1 MEAVGIATA
10 FLLLLVALGLILA
23 AAELFTNAIEWL
35 GDKLGLSQGVVGSIL
50 AAVGTALP
58 ETMIPIIAFIAGAK
72 AADPHAGHEI
82 GVGAVIGAP
91 FMLGTLAMAVTG
103 IAAWAYARVGLRDR
117 DVKPNVGVAKRD
129 LRYFLIVFPLAM
141 LASLLPQGMKP
152 FVGVALVGLYLA
164 YVYQTIKA
172 EDPGDEGEGGE
183 ALKPLIFAPKAAQGP
198 GWPMLT
204 IQLIASLALLI
215 GGAHMFVEQVTHVA
229 TFFAVPPLILAL
241 VLAPIATELP
251 EKFNSVV
258 WIRSRKD
265 TLAVGNI
272 TGAMVFQSSIPPAFG
287 LFLSPWVLSRPAVVS
302 GVLAILS
309 SLLIVWSINRHQ
321 VLKLPM
327 LLAGG
332 GFYAIFILAVIFVF
346 R

>member
-1 MEAVGIATA
+1 MPVGIASA

-72 AADPHAGHEI
+72 AADPHAGQEI
-82 GVGAVIGAP
+82 GIGAVVGAP

-103 IAAWAYARVGLRDR
+103 IAAWAYARIGLRDR

-129 LRYFLIVFPLAM
+129 LIVFPLA
-141 LASLLPQGMKP
+141 LFASLLPQGIKP
-152 FVGVALVGLYLA
+152 AVGVVLIGLYLA

-172 EDPGDEGEGGE
+172 EDGDADEGGGE
-183 ALKPLIFAPKAAQGP
+183 ALKPLIFSPRAEHGP
-198 GWPMLT
+198 GWPMLSV
-204 IQLIASLALLI
+204 QLIASLALLI
-215 GGAHMFVEQVTHVA
+215 GGAHLFVEQVTHVA
-229 TFFAVPPLILAL
+229 FYFGVPPLILAL

-258 WIRSRKD
+258 WIRARKD

-287 LFLSPWVLSRPAVVS
+287 LFMSPWVLSRPAVVS
-302 GVLAILS
+302 SVLAIVS
-309 SLLIVWSINRHQ
+309 SLLVLWSINRYK
-321 VLKLPM
+321 VLRLPT

-332 GFYAIFILAVIFVF
+332 GFYAIFILMVIFVL

>member
-1 MEAVGIATA
+1 MVAVGIASA

-35 GDKLGLSQGVVGSIL
+35 GDKLGLSHGVVGSIL

-72 AADPHAGHEI
+72 AADPHAGQDI
-82 GVGAVIGAP
+82 GIGSVVGAP

-103 IAAWAYARVGLRDR
+103 TAAWAYARIGLRER

-129 LRYFLIVFPLAM
+129 LRYFLIVFPLAL
-141 LASLLPQGMKP
+141 LASLLPQGIKP
-152 FVGVALVGLYLA
+152 AAGVVLVGLYLA

-172 EDPGDEGEGGE
+172 EDPADEAEGGE
-183 ALKPLIFAPKAAQGP
+183 DLKPLIFSPKSPDGP
-198 GWPMLT
+198 GWPLLI
-204 IQLIASLALLI
+204 IQLVASLALLI
-215 GGAHMFVEQVTHVA
+215 GGADLFVVQVTQVA
-229 TFFAVPPLILAL
+229 AYFSVPPLILAL

-258 WIRSRKD
+258 WIRARKD

-287 LFLSPWVLSRPAVVS
+287 LFMSPWVLSRPAVVS
-302 GVLAILS
+302 SVLAILS
-309 SLLIVWSINRHQ
+309 SLLVVWSINRHN
-321 VLKLPM
+321 VLRLPT

-332 GFYAIFILAVIFVF
+332 GFYAAFILAVVFVL

>member
-1 MEAVGIATA
+1 MGIASA

-23 AAELFTNAIEWL
+23 AAELFTNAVEWL
-35 GDKLGLSQGVVGSIL
+35 GDKLGLSHGVVGSIL

-72 AADPHAGHEI
+72 AADHHAGQAI
-82 GVGAVIGAP
+82 GIGSVIGAP

-103 IAAWAYARVGLRDR
+103 VAAWAYARIGLRER
-117 DVKPNVGVAKRD
+117 EVKPNVGVAKRD
-129 LRYFLIVFPLAM
+129 LRYFLIVFPLAL
-141 LASLLPQGMKP
+141 LASLLPQGLKP
-152 FVGVALVGLYLA
+152 ACGVVLVGLYLA

-172 EDPGDEGEGGE
+172 EDGNGDDEGGE
-183 ALKPLIFAPKAAQGP
+183 DLKPLIFSPKAPDGP
-198 GWPMLT
+198 GWAMLT
-204 IQLIASLALLI
+204 VQLVASLALLI
-215 GGAHMFVEQVTHVA
+215 GGADLFVVQVTQVA
-229 TFFAVPPLILAL
+229 THFGVPPLVLAL

-258 WIRSRKD
+258 WIRARKD
-265 TLAVGNI
+265 TLAIGNI

-287 LFLSPWVLSRPAVVS
+287 LFMSPWILNRPAVVS
-302 GVLAILS
+302 SVLAILS
-309 SLLIVWSINRHQ
+309 TLLVVWSIHRHQ
-321 VLKLPM
+321 VLRLPV

-332 GFYAIFILAVIFVF
+332 GFYVVFLLAVAVVL